1 MRILFLV
8 IDAGDREL
16 LQQWAADGTLP
27 ALDAFLAGSLV
38 GETASVDGLYE
49 GSTWPSFYT
58 GVNPARH
65 GFHRLFQIEPGTY
78 DFRPRLPGE
87 FVHQAPFWSRLS
99 RAGRKVAVLDVPL
112 AGPSEGLNGIQ
123 MVEWGSHDAAYG
135 FQAWPPGLKTDVLKR
150 FGEHPAPA
158 PCDSI
163 GRSPRDFRRFADR
176 LIAGVEKKRDLTLH
190 YLEQDDWDLFV
201 QVFTEGHCA
210 GHQCWHLH
218 DPNHPNHDRDV
229 AALTGDPIREVY
241 VAIDRAIGEILS
253 RVDARADAD
262 TIVFFLAS
270 HGMTHNVGVNFLL
283 EEILARLG
291 VVERW
296 PAAAATAAADR
307 VPLRARLDPVVA
319 MRGMWGRLP
328 RPVRAALKP
337 ALLPLF
343 ESVGRGPA
351 RAGPRPLP
359 ARLDLARSRCF
370 PHDNGGLVSGIRVN
384 LRGREPMGL
393 VEPGKEMEDFCRELT
408 GDLLD
413 VVHVASGKPM
423 VKRVMRTASLYQGDH
438 VDHLPDLLVEWSD
451 EIRVGSKAVRD
462 DASCR
467 VQVTSSKI
475 GLIEGEYTYC
485 RTGDHRPGGLFAVAG
500 PGIPRGRLERTVSIM
515 DFAPT
520 LLTCFGM
527 VPEDMDGRPIFEILG
542 AK

>member
-1 MRILFLV
+1 MKVLLLV
-8 IDAGDREL
+8 MDAGDREL
-16 LQQWAADGTLP
+16 LQEWMADGTLP
-27 ALDAFLAGSLV
+27 ALHLLLNRSLV
-38 GETASVDGLYE
+38 GDTASVDGLYE

-65 GFHRLFQIEPGTY
+65 GFHRLTQIDPGTY
-78 DFRPRLPGE
+78 EFVPRLPGTFIRQE
-87 FVHQAPFWSRLS
+87 PFWNRLS
-99 RAGRKVAVLDVPL
+99 KTGRKVAVLDVPL
-112 AGPSEGLNGIQ
+112 AGLSGGLNGIQ

-135 FQAWPPGLKTDVLKR
+135 FQAWPPELKRDVLKR
-150 FGEHPAPA
+150 FGEHPASA
-158 PCDSI
+158 ACDSI

-190 YLEQDDWDLFV
+190 YMQQTEWDLFV

-218 DPNHPNHDRDV
+218 DPAHPDYSPGV
-229 AALTGDPIREVY
+229 AALTGDPLREVY
-241 VAIDRAIGEILS
+241 VAIDRAIGEILA
-253 RVDARADAD
+253 RVDTRADAD
-262 TIVFFLAS
+262 TIVLFLAS
-270 HGMTHNVGVNFLL
+270 HGMAHNVGANFLL

-291 VVERW
+291 ALERW
-296 PAAAATAAADR
+296 PAAGATATAGRVTVRAA
-307 VPLRARLDPVVA
+307 LDPVVA
-319 MRGMWGRLP
+319 IRGLWGRLP

-343 ESVGRGPA
+343 ESVGRGATGP
-351 RAGPRPLP
+351 GPRPLP

-370 PHDNGGLVSGIRVN
+370 PHSNGGLVSGIRVN

-393 VEPGKEMEDFCRELT
+393 VEPGKEVEDFCRELT
-408 GDLLD
+408 ADLLD
-413 VVHVASGKPM
+413 VVHMASGKPM
-423 VKRVMRTASLYQGDH
+423 VKRIMRTSALYQGDR

-451 EIRVGSKAVRD
+451 EVRVGSKAVRD

-467 VQVTSSKI
+467 IQVSSGKI
-475 GLIEGEYTYC
+475 GLVEGEYTYC

-500 PGIPRGRLERTVSIM
+500 PGIQRGRLERTVSIM

-520 LLTCFGM
+520 LLTWFGI
-527 VPEDMDGRPIFEILG
+527 VPEDMDGRPIFEIWG